1 MDITQLQYFKIIA
14 EYDSLTKA
22 AKTLHISQ
30 PAMSAMLKK
39 FEEELDVELFERS
52 ANRIHLNQMGE
63 TALLHVNKILQD
75 VELMKADLASLAQQ
89 NLSISAA
96 FCDPGVRWF
105 CVPRFSVAYP
115 DVTLKDALYEN
126 TDPIKLLA
134 ERTYDLVVTP
144 CKIRD
149 TRIQSLPFLADRVFL
164 SLPGD
169 SKLLSSKSISLKD
182 IPHSPFFILRLAVI
196 SLRRLTGS
204 SPKTI
209 CRLHL

>member
-1 MDITQLQYFKIIA
+1 MDITKLQYFKIIA
-14 EYDSLTKA
+14 EYGSLTKA

-52 ANRIHLNQMGE
+52 ANRIHLNQM
-63 TALLHVNKILQD
+63 
-75 VELMKADLASLAQQ
+75 
-89 NLSISAA
+89 
-96 FCDPGVRWF
+96 
-105 CVPRFSVAYP
+105 
-115 DVTLKDALYEN
+115 YEN